1 MEEKSIVL
9 IECTDKKGLVNKVTS
24 VIFGLGLNI
33 VSNNQFVDEESNHF
47 FMRTEIVGKVSKDI
61 LVDKIKENL
70 PDDAMIK
77 VIESKPKRIVI
88 MGTKE
93 HHCFSDIIIRSEYK
107 EINAD
112 IVGAIGNYDELRG
125 LAEKFDIP
133 YSFITHNEKTKEEH
147 EDEIIKKIEE
157 YNPDY
162 IVLAKYMRILTPKF
176 VEKYEHK
183 IINIH
188 HSFLPAFIGANPY
201 RQAYNRGVKI
211 IGATAHFVTNDL
223 DDGPIIA
230 QEVLKIDHTYSA
242 KEMRNAGRDAER
254 AAFSKALKLV
264 FEDRVFINKN
274 RTVIF
279 E

>member
-1 MEEKSIVL
+1 MEEKIVVL
-9 IECTDKKGLVNKVTS
+9 IECSDKKGLVNKITG
-24 VIFGLGLNI
+24 VISELGLNI
-33 VSNNQFVDEESNHF
+33 ISNGQFVEEESNHF
-47 FMRTEIVGKVSKDI
+47 FMRTEIIGEISKEI
-61 LVDKIKENL
+61 LINNLKSNL
-70 PDDAMIK
+70 PNDAIVK
-77 VIESKPKRIVI
+77 VVEKTPKRVV
-88 MGTKE
+88 MLGTKE
-93 HHCFSDIIIRSEYK
+93 YHCFSDIIIRSAYK
-107 EINAD
+107 EINSE
-112 IVGAIGNYDELRG
+112 IVGAISNYENLLP

-133 YSFITHNEKTKEEH
+133 YTYITHVDKKREEH
-147 EDEIIKKIEE
+147 EREIIKKIDE

-162 IVLAKYMRILTPKF
+162 IILAKYMRILSPEF
-176 VEKYEHK
+176 VNKYSGK

-223 DDGPIIA
+223 DDGPIIS
-230 QEVLKIDHTYSA
+230 QEVLRVDHTYSA
-242 KEMRNAGRDAER
+242 KDMRDAGRDAER
-254 AAFSKALKLV
+254 AAFAKALKLV